1 MSGGR
6 RSTLFSEESRLEY
19 RIARDTRRLAT
30 LRSRSHRE
38 AEAYIASAALDRK
51 RFARKSYLLFL
62 FDTVTSTRG
71 FELWDGIVGVFRRFR
86 LISTTLRIAAVI
98 ISAIETGAAFILAA
112 GTVLALSPVILL
124 FLTAVTLD
132 SAISGIGAVK
142 EIRRIAADSAVTF
155 VFPPRGAL
163 GRDRT
168 PGDGY
173 GSLALAG
180 TVIIVSPYLISPR
193 GDGGRGEYSSLRRE
207 RENVYIIRRRM
218 YFVIRRRLGSIFR
231 KKDTTLIYL

>member
-1 MSGGR
+1 MNGDR
-6 RSTLFSEESRLEY
+6 RNALFSEESRLEY

-30 LRSRSHRE
+30 LRSRSHSA
-38 AEAYIASAALDRK
+38 AEDYIASAALDRK
-51 RFARKSYLLFL
+51 RFARKSYILFL

-71 FELWDGIVGVFRRFR
+71 FELWDGVVGVFRRFR

-112 GTVLALSPVILL
+112 GIALALSPAIPL

-132 SAISGIGAVK
+132 SAISGLGAVK
-142 EIRRIAADSAVTF
+142 EIRRIAADGAVTF

-163 GRDRT
+163 GRDRA
-168 PGDGY
+168 PGGY
-173 GSLALAG
+173 GSLALSG
-180 TVIIVSPYLISPR
+180 TVIIVSPYLISAR
-193 GDGGRGEYSSLRRE
+193 GDGGRGGYSSLRRE

>member
-1 MSGGR
+1 MNGDR
-6 RSTLFSEESRLEY
+6 RTALFSEESRLEY

-30 LRSRSHRE
+30 LRSRSHSA

-51 RFARKSYLLFL
+51 RFARKSYILFL

-71 FELWDGIVGVFRRFR
+71 FELWDGVVGVFRRFR

-112 GTVLALSPVILL
+112 GIVLALSPAILL

-132 SAISGIGAVK
+132 SAISGLGAVK
-142 EIRRIAADSAVTF
+142 EIRQIAADGAVTF

-163 GRDRT
+163 GRDRA
-168 PGDGY
+168 PGGY
-173 GSLALAG
+173 GSLALSG
-180 TVIIVSPYLISPR
+180 TVIIVSPYLISAR
-193 GDGGRGEYSSLRRE
+193 GDGGRGGYSSLRRE

>member
-1 MSGGR
+1 MNGDR
-6 RSTLFSEESRLEY
+6 RTALFSEESRLEY

-30 LRSRSHRE
+30 LRSRSHSA

-51 RFARKSYLLFL
+51 RFARKSYILFL

-71 FELWDGIVGVFRRFR
+71 FELWDGVVGVFRRFR

-112 GTVLALSPVILL
+112 GIALALSPAILL
-124 FLTAVTLD
+124 FLTAGTLD
-132 SAISGIGAVK
+132 TPISGLGAVK
-142 EIRRIAADSAVTF
+142 EIRRIAADGAVTF

-163 GRDRT
+163 GRDRA
-168 PGDGY
+168 PGGY
-173 GSLALAG
+173 GSLALSG
-180 TVIIVSPYLISPR
+180 TVIIVSPYLISAR
-193 GDGGRGEYSSLRRE
+193 GDGGRGGYSSLRRE

>member
-1 MSGGR
+1 MNGDR
-6 RSTLFSEESRLEY
+6 RTALFSEESRLEY

-30 LRSRSHRE
+30 LRSRSHSA

-51 RFARKSYLLFL
+51 RFARKSYILFL

-71 FELWDGIVGVFRRFR
+71 FELWDDVVGVFRRFR

-112 GTVLALSPVILL
+112 GIVLALSPAILL

-132 SAISGIGAVK
+132 SAISGLGAVK
-142 EIRRIAADSAVTF
+142 EIRRIAADGAVTF

-163 GRDRT
+163 GRDRA
-168 PGDGY
+168 PGGY
-173 GSLALAG
+173 GSLALSG
-180 TVIIVSPYLISPR
+180 TVIIVSPYLISAR
-193 GDGGRGEYSSLRRE
+193 GDGGRGGYSSLRRE

>member
-1 MSGGR
+1 MNGDR
-6 RSTLFSEESRLEY
+6 RTALFSEESRLEY

-30 LRSRSHRE
+30 LRSRSHSA

-51 RFARKSYLLFL
+51 RFARKSYILFL

-71 FELWDGIVGVFRRFR
+71 FELWDGVVGVFRRFR

-112 GTVLALSPVILL
+112 GIALALSPAILL

-132 SAISGIGAVK
+132 SAISGLGAVK
-142 EIRRIAADSAVTF
+142 EIRRIAADGAVTF

-163 GRDRT
+163 GRDRA
-168 PGDGY
+168 PGGY
-173 GSLALAG
+173 GSLALSG
-180 TVIIVSPYLISPR
+180 TVIIVSPYLISAR
-193 GDGGRGEYSSLRRE
+193 GDGGRGGYSSLRRE
-207 RENVYIIRRRM
+207 RENVYIIRWRM

>member
-1 MSGGR
+1 MNGDR
-6 RSTLFSEESRLEY
+6 RTALFSEESRLEY

-30 LRSRSHRE
+30 LRSRSRSA

-51 RFARKSYLLFL
+51 RFARKSYILFL

-71 FELWDGIVGVFRRFR
+71 FELWDGIVGAFRRFR

-112 GTVLALSPVILL
+112 GIVLALSPAILL

-132 SAISGIGAVK
+132 SAISGLGAVK
-142 EIRRIAADSAVTF
+142 EIRRIAADGAVTF

-163 GRDRT
+163 GRDRA
-168 PGDGY
+168 PGGY
-173 GSLALAG
+173 GSLALSG
-180 TVIIVSPYLISPR
+180 TVIIVSPYLISAR
-193 GDGGRGEYSSLRRE
+193 GDGGRGGYSSLRRE

-231 KKDTTLIYL
+231 KKDITLIYL

>member
-1 MSGGR
+1 MSGSKR
-6 RSTLFSEESRLEY
+6 TALFSEESRLEY

-30 LRSRSHRE
+30 LRSRSHSA

-51 RFARKSYLLFL
+51 RFARKSYILFL

-142 EIRRIAADSAVTF
+142 EIRRIAADGAVTF

-163 GRDRT
+163 GRDRA
-168 PGDGY
+168 PGGY
-173 GSLALAG
+173 GSLALSG
-180 TVIIVSPYLISPR
+180 TVIIVSPYLISAR
-193 GDGGRGEYSSLRRE
+193 GDGGRGGYSSLRRE

>member
-1 MSGGR
+1 MNGDR
-6 RSTLFSEESRLEY
+6 RTALFSEESRLEY

-30 LRSRSHRE
+30 LRSRSHSA

-51 RFARKSYLLFL
+51 RFARKSYILFL

-112 GTVLALSPVILL
+112 GIVLALSPAILL

-132 SAISGIGAVK
+132 SAISGLGAVK
-142 EIRRIAADSAVTF
+142 EIRRIATDGAVTF

-163 GRDRT
+163 GRDRA
-168 PGDGY
+168 PGGY
-173 GSLALAG
+173 GSLALSG
-180 TVIIVSPYLISPR
+180 TVIIVSPYLISAR
-193 GDGGRGEYSSLRRE
+193 GDGGRGGYSSLRRE

>member
-1 MSGGR
+1 MSGSKR
-6 RSTLFSEESRLEY
+6 TALFSEESRLEY

-30 LRSRSHRE
+30 LRSRSHSA

-112 GTVLALSPVILL
+112 GTVLALSPAILL

-132 SAISGIGAVK
+132 SAISGLGAVK
-142 EIRRIAADSAVTF
+142 EIRRIAADGAVTF

-163 GRDRT
+163 GRDRA
-168 PGDGY
+168 PGGY
-173 GSLALAG
+173 GSLALSG
-180 TVIIVSPYLISPR
+180 TVIIVSPYLISAR
-193 GDGGRGEYSSLRRE
+193 GDGGRGGYSSLRRE

>member
-1 MSGGR
+1 MSSSKR
-6 RSTLFSEESRLEY
+6 TALFSEESRLEY

-30 LRSRSHRE
+30 LRSRSHSA

-51 RFARKSYLLFL
+51 RFARKSYILFL

-71 FELWDGIVGVFRRFR
+71 FELWDGVVGVFRRFR

-112 GTVLALSPVILL
+112 GIVLALSPAILL

-132 SAISGIGAVK
+132 SAISGLGAVK
-142 EIRRIAADSAVTF
+142 EIRRIAADGAVTF

-163 GRDRT
+163 GRDRA
-168 PGDGY
+168 PGGY
-173 GSLALAG
+173 GSLALSG
-180 TVIIVSPYLISPR
+180 TVIIVSPYLISAR
-193 GDGGRGEYSSLRRE
+193 GDGGRGGYSSLRRE

-218 YFVIRRRLGSIFR
+218 YFVIRRRLGYIFR

>member
-1 MSGGR
+1 MSGSKR
-6 RSTLFSEESRLEY
+6 TALFSEESRLEY

-30 LRSRSHRE
+30 LRSRSHSA

-51 RFARKSYLLFL
+51 RFARKSYILFF

-71 FELWDGIVGVFRRFR
+71 FELWDGVVGVFRRFR

-112 GTVLALSPVILL
+112 GIALALSPAILL

-132 SAISGIGAVK
+132 SAISGLGAVK
-142 EIRRIAADSAVTF
+142 EIRRIAADGAVTF

-163 GRDRT
+163 GRDRA
-168 PGDGY
+168 PGGY
-173 GSLALAG
+173 GSLALSG
-180 TVIIVSPYLISPR
+180 TVIIVSPYPISAR
-193 GDGGRGEYSSLRRE
+193 GDGGRGGYSSLRRE

>member
-1 MSGGR
+1 M
-6 RSTLFSEESRLEY
+6 
-19 RIARDTRRLAT
+19 
-30 LRSRSHRE
+30 
-38 AEAYIASAALDRK
+38 
-51 RFARKSYLLFL
+51 
-62 FDTVTSTRG
+62 TSTRG
-71 FELWDGIVGVFRRFR
+71 FELWDGVVGVFRRFR

-112 GTVLALSPVILL
+112 GIALALSPAILL

-132 SAISGIGAVK
+132 SAISGLGAVK
-142 EIRRIAADSAVTF
+142 EIRRIAADGAVTF

-163 GRDRT
+163 GRDRA
-168 PGDGY
+168 PGGY
-173 GSLALAG
+173 GSLALSG
-180 TVIIVSPYLISPR
+180 TVIIVSPYLISAR
-193 GDGGRGEYSSLRRE
+193 GDGGRGGYSSLRRE

>member
-1 MSGGR
+1 MNGDR
-6 RSTLFSEESRLEY
+6 RTALFSEESRLEY

-30 LRSRSHRE
+30 LRSRSHSA

-51 RFARKSYLLFL
+51 RFARKSYILFL

-71 FELWDGIVGVFRRFR
+71 FELWDGVVGVFRRFR

-112 GTVLALSPVILL
+112 GIALALSPAILL

-132 SAISGIGAVK
+132 SAISGLGAVK
-142 EIRRIAADSAVTF
+142 EIRRIAADGAVTF

-163 GRDRT
+163 GRDRA
-168 PGDGY
+168 PGGY
-173 GSLALAG
+173 GSLALSG
-180 TVIIVSPYLISPR
+180 TVIIVSPCLISAR
-193 GDGGRGEYSSLRRE
+193 GDGGRGGYSSLRRE

>member
-1 MSGGR
+1 MNGDR
-6 RSTLFSEESRLEY
+6 RTALFSEESRLEY

-30 LRSRSHRE
+30 LRSRSHSA

-51 RFARKSYLLFL
+51 RFARKSYILFL

-71 FELWDGIVGVFRRFR
+71 FELWDGVVGVFRRFR

-112 GTVLALSPVILL
+112 GTVLALSPAILL

-132 SAISGIGAVK
+132 SAISGLGAVK
-142 EIRRIAADSAVTF
+142 EIRRIAADGAVTF

-163 GRDRT
+163 GRDRA
-168 PGDGY
+168 PGGY
-173 GSLALAG
+173 GSLALSG
-180 TVIIVSPYLISPR
+180 TVIIVSPYLISAR
-193 GDGGRGEYSSLRRE
+193 GDGGRGGYSSLRRE

>member
-1 MSGGR
+1 MNGDR
-6 RSTLFSEESRLEY
+6 RTALFSEESRLEY

-30 LRSRSHRE
+30 LRSRSHSA
-38 AEAYIASAALDRK
+38 AEAYIASATLDRK
-51 RFARKSYLLFL
+51 RFARKSYILFL

-71 FELWDGIVGVFRRFR
+71 FELWDGVVGVFRRFR

-112 GTVLALSPVILL
+112 GIALALSPAILL

-132 SAISGIGAVK
+132 SAISGLGAVK
-142 EIRRIAADSAVTF
+142 EIRRIAADGAVTF

-163 GRDRT
+163 GRDRA
-168 PGDGY
+168 PGGY
-173 GSLALAG
+173 GSLALSG
-180 TVIIVSPYLISPR
+180 TVIIVSPYLISAR
-193 GDGGRGEYSSLRRE
+193 GDGGRGGYSSLRRE

>member
-1 MSGGR
+1 MNGDR
-6 RSTLFSEESRLEY
+6 RTALFSEESRLEY

-30 LRSRSHRE
+30 LRSRSHSA

-51 RFARKSYLLFL
+51 RFARKSYILFL

-71 FELWDGIVGVFRRFR
+71 FELWDGVVGVFRRFR

-112 GTVLALSPVILL
+112 GIALALSPAILL

-132 SAISGIGAVK
+132 SAISGLGAVK
-142 EIRRIAADSAVTF
+142 EIRRIAADGAVTF

-163 GRDRT
+163 GRDRA
-168 PGDGY
+168 PGGY
-173 GSLALAG
+173 GSLALSG
-180 TVIIVSPYLISPR
+180 TVIIVSPYLISAR
-193 GDGGRGEYSSLRRE
+193 GDGGRGGYSSLRRE

>member
-1 MSGGR
+1 MNGDR
-6 RSTLFSEESRLEY
+6 RTALFSEESRLEY

-30 LRSRSHRE
+30 LRSRSHSA
-38 AEAYIASAALDRK
+38 AEAYIASATLDRK
-51 RFARKSYLLFL
+51 RFARKSYILFL

-71 FELWDGIVGVFRRFR
+71 FELWDGVVGVFRRFR

-112 GTVLALSPVILL
+112 GIALALSTAILL

-132 SAISGIGAVK
+132 SAISGLGAVK
-142 EIRRIAADSAVTF
+142 EIRRIAADGAVTF

-163 GRDRT
+163 GRDRA
-168 PGDGY
+168 PGGY
-173 GSLALAG
+173 GSLALSG
-180 TVIIVSPYLISPR
+180 TVIIVSPYLISAR
-193 GDGGRGEYSSLRRE
+193 GDGGRGGYSSLRRE

>member
-1 MSGGR
+1 MNGDR
-6 RSTLFSEESRLEY
+6 RTALFSEESRLEY

-30 LRSRSHRE
+30 LRSRSHSA

-51 RFARKSYLLFL
+51 RFARKSYILFL

-71 FELWDGIVGVFRRFR
+71 FELWDGVVGVFRRFR

-112 GTVLALSPVILL
+112 GIVLALSPVILL

-132 SAISGIGAVK
+132 SAISGLGAVK
-142 EIRRIAADSAVTF
+142 EIRRIAADGAVTF

-163 GRDRT
+163 GRDRA
-168 PGDGY
+168 PGGY
-173 GSLALAG
+173 GSLALSG
-180 TVIIVSPYLISPR
+180 TVIIVSPYLISAR
-193 GDGGRGEYSSLRRE
+193 GDGGRGGYSLLRRE

>member
-1 MSGGR
+1 MSGDR
-6 RSTLFSEESRLEY
+6 RNALFSEESRLEY

-30 LRSRSHRE
+30 LRSRSHSA

-51 RFARKSYLLFL
+51 RFARKSYILFL

-71 FELWDGIVGVFRRFR
+71 FELWDGVVGVFRRFR

-112 GTVLALSPVILL
+112 GIALALSPAILL

-132 SAISGIGAVK
+132 SAISGLGAVK
-142 EIRRIAADSAVTF
+142 EIRRIAADGAVTF

-163 GRDRT
+163 GRDRA
-168 PGDGY
+168 PGGY
-173 GSLALAG
+173 GSLALSG
-180 TVIIVSPYLISPR
+180 TVIIVSPYLISAR
-193 GDGGRGEYSSLRRE
+193 GDGGRGGYSSLRRE

>member
-1 MSGGR
+1 MNGDR
-6 RSTLFSEESRLEY
+6 RNALFSEESRIEY

-30 LRSRSHRE
+30 LRSRSHSA

-51 RFARKSYLLFL
+51 RFARKSYILFL

-71 FELWDGIVGVFRRFR
+71 FELWDGVVGVFRRFR

-112 GTVLALSPVILL
+112 GIVLALSPAILL

-132 SAISGIGAVK
+132 SAISGLGAVK
-142 EIRRIAADSAVTF
+142 EIRRIAADGAVTF

-163 GRDRT
+163 GRDRA
-168 PGDGY
+168 PGGY
-173 GSLALAG
+173 GSLALSG
-180 TVIIVSPYLISPR
+180 TVIIVSPYLISAR
-193 GDGGRGEYSSLRRE
+193 GDGGRGGYSSLRRE

>member
-1 MSGGR
+1 MNGDR
-6 RSTLFSEESRLEY
+6 RTALFSEESRLEY

-30 LRSRSHRE
+30 LRSRSHSA

-51 RFARKSYLLFL
+51 RFARKSYILFL

-71 FELWDGIVGVFRRFR
+71 FELWDGVVGVFRRFR

-112 GTVLALSPVILL
+112 GIALALSPAILL

-132 SAISGIGAVK
+132 SAISGLGAVK
-142 EIRRIAADSAVTF
+142 EIRRIAADGAVTF

-163 GRDRT
+163 GRDRA
-168 PGDGY
+168 PGGY
-173 GSLALAG
+173 GSLALSG
-180 TVIIVSPYLISPR
+180 TVIIVSPYLISAR
-193 GDGGRGEYSSLRRE
+193 GDGGRGGYSSLRRE

-231 KKDTTLIYL
+231 KKDTTLI

>member
-1 MSGGR
+1 MNGDR
-6 RSTLFSEESRLEY
+6 RTALFSEESRLEY

-30 LRSRSHRE
+30 LRSRSHSA
-38 AEAYIASAALDRK
+38 AEAYIASATLDRK
-51 RFARKSYLLFL
+51 RFARKSYILFL

-71 FELWDGIVGVFRRFR
+71 FELWDGVVGVFRRFR

-112 GTVLALSPVILL
+112 GIVLALSPAILL

-132 SAISGIGAVK
+132 SAISGLGAVK
-142 EIRRIAADSAVTF
+142 EIRRIAADGAVTF

-163 GRDRT
+163 GRDRA
-168 PGDGY
+168 PGGY
-173 GSLALAG
+173 GSLALSG
-180 TVIIVSPYLISPR
+180 TVIIVSPYLISAR
-193 GDGGRGEYSSLRRE
+193 GDGGRGGYSSLRRE

>member
-1 MSGGR
+1 MNGDR
-6 RSTLFSEESRLEY
+6 RTALFSEESRLEY

-30 LRSRSHRE
+30 LRSRSHSA

-51 RFARKSYLLFL
+51 RFARKSYILFL

-71 FELWDGIVGVFRRFR
+71 FELWDGVVGVFRRFR

-112 GTVLALSPVILL
+112 GIALALSPAILL

-132 SAISGIGAVK
+132 SAISGLGAVK
-142 EIRRIAADSAVTF
+142 EIRRIATDGAVTF

-163 GRDRT
+163 GRDRA
-168 PGDGY
+168 PGGY
-173 GSLALAG
+173 GSLALSG
-180 TVIIVSPYLISPR
+180 TVIIVSPYLISAR
-193 GDGGRGEYSSLRRE
+193 GDGGRGGYSSLRRE

>member
-1 MSGGR
+1 MSGSKR
-6 RSTLFSEESRLEY
+6 TALFSEESRLEY

-30 LRSRSHRE
+30 LRSRSHSA

-51 RFARKSYLLFL
+51 RFARKSYILFL

-71 FELWDGIVGVFRRFR
+71 FELWDGVVGVFRRFR

-112 GTVLALSPVILL
+112 GIALALSPAILL

-132 SAISGIGAVK
+132 SAISGLGAVK
-142 EIRRIAADSAVTF
+142 EIRRIAADGAVTF

-163 GRDRT
+163 GRDRA
-168 PGDGY
+168 PGGY
-173 GSLALAG
+173 GSLALSG
-180 TVIIVSPYLISPR
+180 TVIIVSPYLISAR
-193 GDGGRGEYSSLRRE
+193 GDGGRGGYSSLRRE

-231 KKDTTLIYL
+231 KKDTTLIDL

>member
-1 MSGGR
+1 MSGSKR
-6 RSTLFSEESRLEY
+6 TALFSEESRLEY

-30 LRSRSHRE
+30 LRSRSHSA

-51 RFARKSYLLFL
+51 RFARKSYILFL
-62 FDTVTSTRG
+62 FDTVMSTRG
-71 FELWDGIVGVFRRFR
+71 FELWDGVVGVFRRFR

-112 GTVLALSPVILL
+112 GIALALSPAILL

-132 SAISGIGAVK
+132 SAISGLGAVK
-142 EIRRIAADSAVTF
+142 EIRRIAADGAVTF

-163 GRDRT
+163 GRDRA
-168 PGDGY
+168 PGGY
-173 GSLALAG
+173 GSLALSG
-180 TVIIVSPYLISPR
+180 TVIIVSPYLISAR
-193 GDGGRGEYSSLRRE
+193 GDGGRGGYSSLRRE

>member
-1 MSGGR
+1 MNGDR
-6 RSTLFSEESRLEY
+6 RNALFSEESRLEY

-30 LRSRSHRE
+30 LRSRSHSA

-51 RFARKSYLLFL
+51 RFARKSYILFL

-71 FELWDGIVGVFRRFR
+71 FELWDDVVGVFRRFR

-112 GTVLALSPVILL
+112 GIVLALSPAILL

-132 SAISGIGAVK
+132 SAISGLGAVK
-142 EIRRIAADSAVTF
+142 EIRRIAADGAVTF

-163 GRDRT
+163 GRDRA
-168 PGDGY
+168 PGGY
-173 GSLALAG
+173 GSLALSG
-180 TVIIVSPYLISPR
+180 TVIIVSPYLISAR
-193 GDGGRGEYSSLRRE
+193 GDGGRGGYSSLRRE

>member
-1 MSGGR
+1 MSGSKR
-6 RSTLFSEESRLEY
+6 TALFSEESRLEY

-30 LRSRSHRE
+30 LRSRSHSA

-51 RFARKSYLLFL
+51 RFARKSYILFL

-71 FELWDGIVGVFRRFR
+71 FELWDGVVGVFRRFR

-112 GTVLALSPVILL
+112 GIVLALSPVILL

-132 SAISGIGAVK
+132 SAISGLGAVK
-142 EIRRIAADSAVTF
+142 EIRRIAADGAVTF

-163 GRDRT
+163 GRDRA
-168 PGDGY
+168 PGGY
-173 GSLALAG
+173 GSLALSG
-180 TVIIVSPYLISPR
+180 TVIIVSPYLISAR
-193 GDGGRGEYSSLRRE
+193 GDGGRGGYSLLRRE

-218 YFVIRRRLGSIFR
+218 YFVIRRRLGSIFI

>member
-1 MSGGR
+1 MNGDR
-6 RSTLFSEESRLEY
+6 RTALFSEESRLEY

-30 LRSRSHRE
+30 LRSRSHSA

-51 RFARKSYLLFL
+51 RFARKSYILFL

-112 GTVLALSPVILL
+112 GIVLALSPAILL

-132 SAISGIGAVK
+132 SAISGLGAVK
-142 EIRRIAADSAVTF
+142 EIRRIAADGAVTF

-163 GRDRT
+163 GRDRA
-168 PGDGY
+168 PGGY
-173 GSLALAG
+173 GSLALSG
-180 TVIIVSPYLISPR
+180 TVIIVSPYLISAR
-193 GDGGRGEYSSLRRE
+193 GDGGRGGYSSLRRE

-218 YFVIRRRLGSIFR
+218 YFVIRRRLESIFR

>member
-1 MSGGR
+1 MNGDR
-6 RSTLFSEESRLEY
+6 RNALFSEESRLEY

-30 LRSRSHRE
+30 LRSRSHSA

-51 RFARKSYLLFL
+51 RFARKSYILFL

-71 FELWDGIVGVFRRFR
+71 FELWDGVVGVFRRFR

-112 GTVLALSPVILL
+112 GIVLALSPAILL

-132 SAISGIGAVK
+132 SAISGLGAVK
-142 EIRRIAADSAVTF
+142 EIRRIAADGAVTF

-163 GRDRT
+163 GRDRA
-168 PGDGY
+168 PGGY
-173 GSLALAG
+173 GSLALSG
-180 TVIIVSPYLISPR
+180 TVIIVSPYLISAR
-193 GDGGRGEYSSLRRE
+193 GDGGRGGYSSLRRE

>member
-1 MSGGR
+1 MSGSKR
-6 RSTLFSEESRLEY
+6 TALFSEESRLEY

-30 LRSRSHRE
+30 LRSRSHSA

-51 RFARKSYLLFL
+51 RFARKSYILFL

-71 FELWDGIVGVFRRFR
+71 FELWDGVVGVFRRFR

-112 GTVLALSPVILL
+112 GIALALSPAILL

-132 SAISGIGAVK
+132 SAISGLGAVK
-142 EIRRIAADSAVTF
+142 EIRRIAADGAVTF

-163 GRDRT
+163 GRDRA
-168 PGDGY
+168 PGGY
-173 GSLALAG
+173 GSLALSG
-180 TVIIVSPYLISPR
+180 TVIIVSPYLISAR
-193 GDGGRGEYSSLRRE
+193 GDGGRGGYSSLRRE

-218 YFVIRRRLGSIFR
+218 YFVIRRRLESIFR

>member
-1 MSGGR
+1 MNGDR
-6 RSTLFSEESRLEY
+6 RNALFSEESRLEY

-30 LRSRSHRE
+30 LRSRSHSA

-51 RFARKSYLLFL
+51 RFARKSYILFL

-71 FELWDGIVGVFRRFR
+71 FELWDGVVGVFRRFR

-112 GTVLALSPVILL
+112 GIALALSPAIPL

-132 SAISGIGAVK
+132 SAISGLGAVK
-142 EIRRIAADSAVTF
+142 EIRRIAADGAVTF

-163 GRDRT
+163 GRDRA
-168 PGDGY
+168 PGGY
-173 GSLALAG
+173 GSLALSG
-180 TVIIVSPYLISPR
+180 TVIIVSPYLISAR
-193 GDGGRGEYSSLRRE
+193 GDGGRGGYSSLRRE